1 MTHYTPEEW
10 DRAVARRN
18 AMRAWLVDAD
28 AHAAMCRALCK
39 ELDVPDWLMA
49 RVYARRRWYL
59 IPDVAYWSVEEY
71 IDASRAAFAADGG
84 GVRVEISDVARPAG
98 RHQGRGQ
105 QNKGNREQVELGHAR
120 HHTSLRA
127 RARGHRAWR
136 TTRRRPVW
144 RARR

>member
-18 AMRAWLVDAD
+18 AMRAWLADAD
-28 AHAAMCRALCK
+28 AHAAMCRALCA

-71 IDASRAAFAADGG
+71 IGASRAGLAAD
-84 GVRVEISDVARPAG
+84 VRAYQLEVARVDERKARRAALTPA
-98 RHQGRGQ
+98 RVQP
-105 QNKGNREQVELGHAR
+105 
-120 HHTSLRA
+120 A
-127 RARGHRAWR
+127 RASKW
-136 TTRRRPVW
+136 
-144 RARR
+144 ARVGA

>member
-18 AMRAWLVDAD
+18 AMRAWLADAD
-28 AHAAMCRALCK
+28 AHAAMCRALCE

-71 IDASRAAFAADGG
+71 IGASRAGLAAD
-84 GVRVEISDVARPAG
+84 VRAYQLEVARVAERKARRTAATPA
-98 RHQGRGQ
+98 RVQP
-105 QNKGNREQVELGHAR
+105 AR
-120 HHTSLRA
+120 AGKKRA
-127 RARGHRAWR
+127 RAS
-136 TTRRRPVW
+136 
-144 RARR
+144 